1 MRVRNFYPRQV
12 AKRLNR
18 KSPSSLSPGE
28 KAALQF
34 FTMKGRKV
42 GVSVQIA
49 QTDLAGFQGS
59 SMEEAATI
67 LANSNQTIFM
77 RLT

>member
-1 MRVRNFYPRQV
+1 MKVRNFYPWQV

-18 KSPSSLSPGE
+18 KSPSALSEGE
-28 KAALQF
+28 KAALRF

-49 QTDLAGFQGS
+49 QTDLAGFQGV
-59 SMEEAATI
+59 SMEEAAAI
-67 LANSNQTIFM
+67 LENSNQTIFM